1 LEVIIVKGA
10 KHRAEINRERV
21 LQAALE
27 LFQTHGIKKVAINDI
42 AQKAGVTPATVYN
55 QFGSKDA
62 LVRDA
67 VKNWY
72 ICTLKDY
79 QKVLRAE
86 QPFEEK
92 LQNIISFKSK
102 LSGKLHGE
110 FLLAT
115 TSDDPEIR
123 QFLESEYMV
132 EMKQSFF
139 NFFDEGR
146 RQGYIS
152 PELSTETILR
162 FTEIIRRGIN
172 AESDLSAE
180 PDYSARL
187 LRELTPIILYGMF
200 GRPGK

>member
-1 LEVIIVKGA
+1 MKGPER
-10 KHRAEINRERV
+10 RAVRNKERV
-21 LQAALE
+21 LRAALE
-27 LFQTHGIKKVAINDI
+27 LFQTHGIKKVAISDI

-62 LVRDA
+62 LVRDV

-72 ICTLKDY
+72 IRTLEDY
-79 QKVLRAE
+79 QNVLRAE

-92 LQNIISFKSK
+92 LQNVLSFKSN
-102 LSGKLHGE
+102 LASKLHGE

-115 TSDDPEIR
+115 TSDDPGIR

-132 EMKQSFF
+132 EMQRSVLS
-139 NFFDEGR
+139 FFDEGR
-146 RQGYIS
+146 RQGYIN
-152 PELSTETILR
+152 PEVSMETFLR
-162 FTEIIRRGIN
+162 FTEIIRKGVN
-172 AESDLSAE
+172 AESDLSAD
-180 PDYSARL
+180 PDYSTKL

>member
-1 LEVIIVKGA
+1 MKGPER
-10 KHRAEINRERV
+10 RAERNKERV
-21 LQAALE
+21 LKVALE
-27 LFQTHGIKKVAINDI
+27 LFQSQGIKKVAINDI
-42 AQKAGVTPATVYN
+42 AQKTGVTPATVYN
-55 QFGSKDA
+55 RFGSKDA
-62 LVRDA
+62 LVRDV

-92 LQNIISFKSK
+92 WQNIMSFKLS

-132 EMKQSFF
+132 EMKQSVFS
-139 NFFDEGR
+139 FFDEGR
-146 RQGYIS
+146 RQGYIN

-172 AESDLSAE
+172 AESDSSAD

>member
-1 LEVIIVKGA
+1 MKGPER
-10 KHRAEINRERV
+10 RAERNKERV
-21 LQAALE
+21 LRAALE
-27 LFQTHGIKKVAINDI
+27 LFQAHGIKKVAINDI

-55 QFGSKDA
+55 RFGSKDA
-62 LVRDA
+62 LVRDV

-72 ICTLKDY
+72 MCTLKDY

-92 LQNIISFKSK
+92 WQNIMSFKLS

-132 EMKQSFF
+132 EMKQSIF
-139 NFFDEGR
+139 NFFDEGK
-146 RQGYIS
+146 RQGYIN

-172 AESDLSAE
+172 AESDSSA
-180 PDYSARL
+180 DTYSSARL
-187 LRELTPIILYGMF
+187 LRDLTPIILYGMF